1 MKKTI
6 ILMCL
11 VGGLLSCAKP
21 AVEIPADTPIS
32 FALNVGETKADYDS
46 WINGDVIHVFFDGIG
61 GKYVSMEFDGTD
73 WKLTPFGEFTKGDF
87 DALESH
93 VLSAVYFPLS
103 VDVAYADDRFSF
115 THDGE
120 KVFSYYLHEQ
130 FSYSI
135 TDSTVT
141 ALMPINKKPVEF
153 VMFYMEGLR
162 SEVEGYS
169 LGCPLIRPVACT
181 SVGKDGSIVEEVLQ
195 AGARLGGIVGSS
207 GVIFAGRPVRPDE
220 KADYSFSLAG
230 DYRVYTLKQEDLALG
245 YGTIHH
251 LPALS
256 KGGDGGWTVSEASD
270 LYVDLG
276 LNVLW
281 AKCNVGAETETEIG
295 DFFSWGEIC
304 GYNSG
309 KRNFSES
316 EYLFGAGD
324 KLSRY
329 TGKDYVT
336 LLKEDDAAYAALG
349 GKFRIPT
356 YAEWDELMCNC
367 EWEWKG
373 NGYLVTGKK
382 KGYTDK
388 SIFLPATSFRM
399 NDELVELYKVV
410 GCYWSSSLYDK
421 SNDYAWYA
429 NLQPDRKDFS
439 MFFRRYGCA
448 VRPVSGYLIHSMQD
462 YVEHDYSEK

>member
-1 MKKTI
+1 
-6 ILMCL
+6 
-11 VGGLLSCAKP
+11 
-21 AVEIPADTPIS
+21 
-32 FALNVGETKADYDS
+32 
-46 WINGDVIHVFFDGIG
+46 
-61 GKYVSMEFDGTD
+61 
-73 WKLTPFGEFTKGDF
+73 
-87 DALESH
+87 
-93 VLSAVYFPLS
+93 
-103 VDVAYADDRFSF
+103 
-115 THDGE
+115 
-120 KVFSYYLHEQ
+120 
-130 FSYSI
+130 
-135 TDSTVT
+135 
-141 ALMPINKKPVEF
+141 MPVPS
-153 VMFYMEGLR
+153 R
-162 SEVEGYS
+162 
-169 LGCPLIRPVACT
+169 CR
-181 SVGKDGSIVEEVLQ
+181 
-195 AGARLGGIVGSS
+195 R
-207 GVIFAGRPVRPDE
+207 
-220 KADYSFSLAG
+220 
-230 DYRVYTLKQEDLALG
+230 
-245 YGTIHH
+245 
-251 LPALS
+251 
-256 KGGDGGWTVSEASD
+256 
-270 LYVDLG
+270 
-276 LNVLW
+276 
-281 AKCNVGAETETEIG
+281 
-295 DFFSWGEIC
+295 
-304 GYNSG
+304 SG

-336 LLKEDDAAYAALG
+336 LLQEDDAAYAALG